1 MSDILHFTLIMGAIS
16 SLFDAAMFLILVKGF
31 HADETLFQTGWFLES
46 IATQILV
53 IFLIRSSRLPWRTT
67 RSNAVLAVTSLGPP
81 GRGHLCRGGTLSNLV
96 RFHRPDLADRSGDCR
111 CDRLLSHRC
120 RSRQT
125 SCAGSVKT
133 CGGDSTGSATMT
145 MATP

>member
-53 IFLIRSSRLPWRTT
+53 VFLIRSSRLPWRTT
-67 RSNAVLAVTSLGPP
+67 RPNAVLAVTCSGPWPRPSLSW
-81 GRGHLCRGGTLSNLV
+81 R
-96 RFHRPDLADRSGDCR
+96 DLIEP
-111 CDRLLSHRC
+111 
-120 RSRQT
+120 
-125 SCAGSVKT
+125 GSVSPT
-133 CGGDSTGSATMT
+133 
-145 MATP
+145 

>member
-67 RSNAVLAVTSLGPP
+67 RPNAVFAATSLGPLAAAIFVMAGP
-81 GRGHLCRGGTLSNLV
+81 YRT
-96 RFHRPDLADRSGDCR
+96 RFGFTDL
-111 CDRLLSHRC
+111 
-120 RSRQT
+120 T
-125 SCAGSVKT
+125 
-133 CGGDSTGSATMT
+133 
-145 MATP
+145 